1 MLSQRDFGI
10 NIKCHVAISKADF
23 YAHMILV
30 PLTHVLFKF
39 GLNYKNCIQYWKII
53 KGVDVMPNIKL
64 GKKIIVILLFSLI
77 LIVGTLCFF
86 GFLIFD
92 ELNKGIITKEDIAN
106 NCYFLTNDT
115 LDQGPISCNG
125 VIYFPTAYS
134 TANGEY
140 EDCMNESELQ
150 KYNVLRG
157 RVIFNNGTDNYLLN
171 VNLYKNPENDTY
183 LIGKGDTIRVYLKSD
198 IIGSSGYIKEVL
210 KKTTSYSLS
219 SDYLEDNS
227 FSFPKNLIIQ
237 LVTTCPNIDYN
248 VSDFRKCDNIYYIF
262 ADYPTSDGS
271 TVADGTIIYT
281 TTKIYIG
288 CIMEVNNELYYGN
301 LKNKLD
307 DIQKTEIQNEIK
319 KMH

>member
-1 MLSQRDFGI
+1 M
-10 NIKCHVAISKADF
+10 
-23 YAHMILV
+23 
-30 PLTHVLFKF
+30 
-39 GLNYKNCIQYWKII
+39 
-53 KGVDVMPNIKL
+53 
-64 GKKIIVILLFSLI
+64 
-77 LIVGTLCFF
+77 CFF
-86 GFLIFD
+86 GFLIVD

-140 EDCMNESELQ
+140 KDDMDESELQ

-183 LIGKGDTIRVYLKSD
+183 LIGKGDAIRVYLKSD
-198 IIGSSGYIKEVL
+198 VIGSSEYIKGVL
-210 KKTTSYSLS
+210 NKTTSYSLS
-219 SDYLEDNS
+219 SDYLNDEDSS

-237 LVTTCPNIDYN
+237 LVTTYPNIEYN

-262 ADYPTSDGS
+262 AYYPTSDGS

-281 TTKIYIG
+281 TTRIYIG

-307 DIQKTEIQNEIK
+307 DSQKTEIQNEIQ